1 MLHGQIW
8 GLGSPQNLIDI
19 HRALSKL
26 VSRIEP
32 IGDESTLLGVIREW
46 IDCRQTIALREFY
59 NQTAICEGHN
69 IRGYDE
75 AAMRF
80 ALECLKRL
88 FNISLAAYG
97 QSDQLYLQELRAVFR
112 RFQIRQNS
120 VARDAARARR
130 ARPVGQSRGAF
141 LATFLP

>member
-8 GLGSPQNLIDI
+8 GLGSPQNFVDI

-32 IGDESTLLGVIREW
+32 IGDESTFLGVIRER
-46 IDCRQTIALREFY
+46 IDGRQTIAFRECY
-59 NQTAICEGHN
+59 NQTAIGEGHN
-69 IRGYDE
+69 IRSNDE

-80 ALECLKRL
+80 ALECLERL
-88 FNISLAAYG
+88 FNISLATYG

-112 RFQIRQNS
+112 RFQIPKIRWLGMQHEP
-120 VARDAARARR
+120 DALDPRCN
-130 ARPVGQSRGAF
+130 
-141 LATFLP
+141 LAELF